1 MIRNPRIRIRNT
13 KFKYRYLNINGNGIF
28 IDLFTLENYII
39 LRFHHRRW
47 LGSHILIRYILYFL
61 DELQKLAE
69 WHPNTMTYIKNYI
82 ILRFHPCRWLGSH
95 ILIRYILYFLD
106 ELQKLAKW
114 HPNIVSKFFSFCLAH
129 LRSWRH

>member
-1 MIRNPRIRIRNT
+1 MIWNPRIRIRNT
-13 KFKYRYLNINGNGIF
+13 EFKYRFLNINGNGIF

-39 LRFHHRRW
+39 RRFHHRRW

-82 ILRFHPCRWLGSH
+82 IRRLHHRRRLGSH
-95 ILIRYILYFLD
+95 TF
-106 ELQKLAKW
+106 
-114 HPNIVSKFFSFCLAH
+114 
-129 LRSWRH
+129 

>member
-13 KFKYRYLNINGNGIF
+13 EFKYQYLNINGKGIF

-39 LRFHHRRW
+39 RWFHHRRW
-47 LGSHILIRYILYFL
+47 LGSHILFQYILYFL

-82 ILRFHPCRWLGSH
+82 IRRLHHRRRLGSH
-95 ILIRYILYFLD
+95 TF
-106 ELQKLAKW
+106 
-114 HPNIVSKFFSFCLAH
+114 
-129 LRSWRH
+129 